1 MRKFIILVLLLI
13 FSVGYIFAE
22 TSLEGELKSDV
33 RAKLKKGDY
42 LYNEENLLLKYKADL
57 SDNLAGYASLNFRY
71 QNFPSVTTPADLN
84 NRYNVEPLE
93 LQLKEAYIDYYGF
106 LFSKLDLR
114 AGKQRI
120 AWGTA
125 DKMNPTDNLNPDD
138 LTDIFDFGEK
148 IPTPAVKA
156 TFYLSD
162 DFSLQGIWLPYFT
175 PARFS
180 DNEFNYPAM
189 LDANLAAQVL
199 AQLTGMGLP
208 ASISSINGTIEMPEK
223 KAKNSMFAFKLSG
236 KLFDFDFSLS
246 YFNGYDDVPIIKEM
260 NINVANPADT
270 SISYNM
276 IYPEMQVIG
285 LDTAGELLEVGV
297 WAEAACFIPKEVKT
311 ISTIIIPA
319 PPFTIQTTNTAL
331 DKEPYFK
338 YTIGFDYTFKNGVY
352 INYQFIHGFFIER
365 GYHQEK
371 PQDYIVARIE
381 KKFFDDK
388 LKVGLNG
395 VVGVKDLD
403 KAEKFEDV
411 KKKSGNMWGPEIT
424 YYPADSTELT
434 LGCMVI
440 EGSDETFFGKLKD
453 DDQAYIKFKLYF

>member
-1 MRKFIILVLLLI
+1 
-13 FSVGYIFAE
+13 
-22 TSLEGELKSDV
+22 
-33 RAKLKKGDY
+33 
-42 LYNEENLLLKYKADL
+42 
-57 SDNLAGYASLNFRY
+57 LNFRY
-71 QNFPSVTTPADLN
+71 QNFPDVTSPSDLN
-84 NRYNVEPLE
+84 NRYSVEPFE

-106 LFSKLDLR
+106 LFNKLDLR
-114 AGKQRI
+114 VGKQRI

-156 TFYLSD
+156 TFYLND
-162 DFSLQGIWLPYFT
+162 DFSLLGIWLPYFT

-189 LDANLAAQVL
+189 LDASLSAQIL
-199 AQLTGMGLP
+199 AQLTGMGFSV
-208 ASISSINGTIEMPEK
+208 SISSINGTIEMPKK
-223 KAKNSMFAFKLSG
+223 KAKNSMYAFKFSG

-246 YFNGYDDVPIIKEM
+246 YFKGYDDVPIMKE
-260 NINVANPADT
+260 INVNTVTPANT

-297 WAEAACFIPKEVKT
+297 WAEAACFIPEKVNT
-311 ISTIIIPA
+311 ITHITITHPLLGVI
-319 PPFTIQTTNTAL
+319 TTVSTNTVL

-338 YTIGFDYTFKNGVY
+338 YTIGLDYTFKNGFY
-352 INYQFIHGFFIER
+352 INSQFIHGFFLER

-371 PQDYIVARIE
+371 SQDYIVARVE

-388 LKVGLNG
+388 LKIGLNG
-395 VVGVKDLD
+395 VVCVKDLD
-403 KAEKFEDV
+403 KAKKFENV

-424 YYPADSTELT
+424 YYPADSTEFT

-453 DDQAYIKFKLYF
+453 DDQVYLKFKLYF